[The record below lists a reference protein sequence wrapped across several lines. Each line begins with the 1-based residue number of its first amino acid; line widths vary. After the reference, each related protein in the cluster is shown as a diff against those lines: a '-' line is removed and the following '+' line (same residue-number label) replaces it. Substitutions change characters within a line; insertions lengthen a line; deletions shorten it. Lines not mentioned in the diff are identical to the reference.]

1 MLKFLI
7 IMTLV
12 IYLIYKVVQF
22 LFKVFILGATGQDTY
37 RRQQYQRQQQNHRT
51 TPRDGNVSIDFTP
64 KDQSKKGQTDGYR
77 GGEYVDYEEV
87 K

>member
-7 IMTLV
+7 VMVLV
-12 IYLIYKVVQF
+12 IYLIYKVAQF
-22 LFKVFILGATGQDTY
+22 LLKVLIIGAGGQAAY
-37 RRQQYQRQQQNHRT
+37 KQRQEYRKYQSTHQH
-51 TPRDGNVSIDFTP
+51 DKKGNVSIDYIPENGKQAGSQNF
-64 KDQSKKGQTDGYR
+64 K